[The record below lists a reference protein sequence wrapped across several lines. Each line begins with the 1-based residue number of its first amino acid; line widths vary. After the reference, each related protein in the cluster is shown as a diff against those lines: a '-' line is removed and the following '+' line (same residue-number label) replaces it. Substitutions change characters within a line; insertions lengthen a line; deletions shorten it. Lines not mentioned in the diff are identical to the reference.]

1 MSLLCAYQQ
10 IGDTAG
16 PMIERYLARRLD
28 QGKEDAARLAERKG
42 VASRSRPAG
51 TLVWL
56 HAASVGEAT
65 SALALMGA
73 LLAARPGITLLVT
86 TGTVT
91 SAALLAGRL
100 PDRAIHQYVPVDRR
114 AWVGRFLNHWRPDL
128 ALWVES
134 ELWPTLIVETD
145 RRGIPMV
152 LVNARM
158 SQRSARRWRLL
169 PGFARSVLSRFDLCL
184 ARSIEQAERFRRLGA
199 PTVRVPGNL
208 KFAAAPLPADP
219 QALAELRAMIGDR
232 PHWLAASTHE
242 GEESAAIAAH
252 RQAAAKHP
260 DLLTIIVPRHPK
272 RGAEVAALAADAGLR
287 VARRVL
293 GQAPTPETDLYV
305 ADTLGE
311 MGLFMAVGG
320 IVFVGGSLVDKG
332 GHNPLEPAHFDC
344 AILHGPD
351 MRNNAEMAEALAA
364 DNAALPVADAEAL
377 AIALAMLLDDPAERQ
392 RLAQAARQVAD
403 SNAGVLDRVMAE
415 LANFLNELPSSD
427 APSDAPSDV
436 QPDARA

>member
-42 VASRSRPAG
+42 VASRPRPAG

-73 LLAARPGITLLVT
+73 LLAARPDITLLVT

-114 AWVGRFLNHWRPDL
+114 AWVGRFLDHWRPDL

-252 RQAAAKHP
+252 RRAVASHP

-272 RGAEVAALAADAGLR
+272 RGAEVAALGAEAGLR

-320 IVFVGGSLVDKG
+320 IVFVGGSLVEKG
-332 GHNPLEPAHFDC
+332 GHNPLEPAHFGC

-364 DNAALPVADAEAL
+364 DSAALPVADAAAL
-377 AIALAMLLDDPAERQ
+377 ATALARLLDDPAERQ
-392 RLAQAARQVAD
+392 RLALAARQVAD

-427 APSDAPSDV
+427 APSDVP
-436 QPDARA
+436 PDARA